1 MEVSFTLWSL
11 HDVLEKVPFDT
22 PITGQAV
29 HLDFSKMAVPY
40 YLKDGFRLSFLYADD
55 SYPMDAVCLIYSPKN
70 VVTIVIVLK
79 RKFED
84 ALKAWFSQPD
94 DKGLFAMCCR
104 RRELYCHEIC
114 HLIAIIRAF
123 PSDRS
128 SRVREDFIKKIEAK
142 FEKSITD
149 AENSMSIPLI
159 STEKPKD
166 SPSVFDKEHFRYEN
180 DNLDYF
186 RLYDQLML
194 NYDTMYNTLK
204 KICDSGKKTIYLE
217 DISTET
223 LVPVSFFQ
231 TFPDKVNA
239 LRELLAS
246 GLN

>member
-22 PITGQAV
+22 PVTGEAV

-40 YLKDGFRLSFLYADD
+40 YLKDGFRVSFLYADD
-55 SYPMDAVCLIYSPKN
+55 SYPSDAACLIYSPKN
-70 VVTIVIVLK
+70 VVTIVIILK

-84 ALKAWFSQPD
+84 ALEAWSPQSD
-94 DKGLFAMCCR
+94 DDNGLAVCCR
-104 RRELYCHEIC
+104 RRELYCHETC
-114 HLIAIIRAF
+114 HLIAIVRAF

-128 SRVREDFIKKIEAK
+128 SRVREDFIKKIKAK

-159 STEKPKD
+159 STEKPED

-180 DNLDYF
+180 DNLSYF

-194 NYDTMYNTLK
+194 NDDAMRKALK

-217 DISTET
+217 DISRET
-223 LVPVSFFQ
+223 FVSVYFFQ
-231 TFPDKVNA
+231 IFPDKINA